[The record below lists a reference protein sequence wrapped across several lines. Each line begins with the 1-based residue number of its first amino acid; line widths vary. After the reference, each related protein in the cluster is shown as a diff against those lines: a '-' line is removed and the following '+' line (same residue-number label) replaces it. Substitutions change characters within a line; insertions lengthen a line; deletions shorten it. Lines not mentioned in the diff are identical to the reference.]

1 MNFGLQEFEV
11 VKLKIAFAIFL
22 TLCYRTTAA
31 SGLTQVL
38 GYRRKIIENIE
49 LLVKSMNGLQVE
61 LSGFR
66 SEMKEFKKAVE
77 KRMDCLD
84 NRSTA
89 CQFNPNVCATARRL
103 EEHIKA
109 DNGKAGKTMAV
120 IACVISCFNVGLT
133 LITMIIKGL

>member
-1 MNFGLQEFEV
+1 MYEE

-22 TLCYRTTAA
+22 TVCYRTPAA
-31 SGLTQVL
+31 SDLTQEE
-38 GYRRKIIENIE
+38 IIENIE

-66 SEMKEFKKAVE
+66 AEMKEFKTAVE

-109 DNGKAGKTMAV
+109 DNGKAGRNMAV
-120 IACVISCFNVGLT
+120 IACVISCFNVAVTVIT
-133 LITMIIKGL
+133 LIVKGM

>member
-1 MNFGLQEFEV
+1 MYEE

-22 TLCYRTTAA
+22 TLWYRTPAA
-31 SGLTQVL
+31 SGLTQEE
-38 GYRRKIIENIE
+38 IIENIE

-66 SEMKEFKKAVE
+66 AEMKEFKTAVE

-109 DNGKAGKTMAV
+109 DNGKAGRNMAV
-120 IACVISCFNVGLT
+120 IAWVISCFNVAVTIIT
-133 LITMIIKGL
+133 LIVKGM

>member
-1 MNFGLQEFEV
+1 
-11 VKLKIAFAIFL
+11 
-22 TLCYRTTAA
+22 
-31 SGLTQVL
+31 
-38 GYRRKIIENIE
+38 
-49 LLVKSMNGLQVE
+49 MNGLQVE

-84 NRSTA
+84 TRSTA

-109 DNGKAGKTMAV
+109 DSSKAGRNMAV
-120 IACVISCFNVGLT
+120 IACVISCFNVAVTVIT
-133 LITMIIKGL
+133 LIVRSL

>member
-120 IACVISCFNVGLT
+120 IACVISCFNVALTVIT
-133 LITMIIKGL
+133 LIVRSL

>member
-1 MNFGLQEFEV
+1 MGDS
-11 VKLKIAFAIFL
+11 
-22 TLCYRTTAA
+22 C
-31 SGLTQVL
+31 L
-38 GYRRKIIENIE
+38 GRMIIEDIE

-66 SEMKEFKKAVE
+66 AEMKEFKTAVE

-89 CQFNPNVCATARRL
+89 CQINPNVCATARRL

-109 DNGKAGKTMAV
+109 DNGKAGRNMAV
-120 IACVISCFNVGLT
+120 IACVISCFNVAVTVIT
-133 LITMIIKGL
+133 LIVKGM

>member
-1 MNFGLQEFEV
+1 MKEDV
-11 VKLKIAFAIFL
+11 
-22 TLCYRTTAA
+22 
-31 SGLTQVL
+31 
-38 GYRRKIIENIE
+38 IEKIE
-49 LLVKSMNGLQVE
+49 LLVKSLNGLQVE

-103 EEHIKA
+103 EEHIKS
-109 DNGKAGKTMAV
+109 DNGKAGRPTAV
-120 IACVISCFNVGLT
+120 IACVISCFNVAVT
-133 LITMIIKGL
+133 LITLIIKGI

>member
-1 MNFGLQEFEV
+1 M

-22 TLCYRTTAA
+22 TLCYRTPAA
-31 SGLTQVL
+31 SGLTQEE
-38 GYRRKIIENIE
+38 IIENIE

-66 SEMKEFKKAVE
+66 AEMKEFKTAVE

-109 DNGKAGKTMAV
+109 DNGKAGRNMAV
-120 IACVISCFNVGLT
+120 IACVISCFNVAVTVIT
-133 LITMIIKGL
+133 LIVKGM

>member
-1 MNFGLQEFEV
+1 MVACAPASMRTGSRA

-22 TLCYRTTAA
+22 TVCYRTPAA
-31 SGLTQVL
+31 SGLTQEE
-38 GYRRKIIENIE
+38 IIENIE

-66 SEMKEFKKAVE
+66 AEMKEFKTAVE

-109 DNGKAGKTMAV
+109 DNGKAGRNMAV
-120 IACVISCFNVGLT
+120 IACVISCFNVAVTVIT
-133 LITMIIKGL
+133 LIVKGM

>member
-1 MNFGLQEFEV
+1 MYEE
-11 VKLKIAFAIFL
+11 VKLKIAFASFL
-22 TLCYRTTAA
+22 TVCYRTPAA
-31 SGLTQVL
+31 SGLTQE
-38 GYRRKIIENIE
+38 KIIENIE

-66 SEMKEFKKAVE
+66 AEMKEFKTAVE

-109 DNGKAGKTMAV
+109 DNGKAGRNMAV
-120 IACVISCFNVGLT
+120 IACVISCFNVAVTVIT
-133 LITMIIKGL
+133 LIVKGM

>member
-1 MNFGLQEFEV
+1 M
-11 VKLKIAFAIFL
+11 
-22 TLCYRTTAA
+22 
-31 SGLTQVL
+31 
-38 GYRRKIIENIE
+38 
-49 LLVKSMNGLQVE
+49 LVKSMNGLQVE

-109 DNGKAGKTMAV
+109 DSGKAGRNMAV
-120 IACVISCFNVGLT
+120 IACVISCFNVAVTVIT
-133 LITMIIKGL
+133 LIVRSL